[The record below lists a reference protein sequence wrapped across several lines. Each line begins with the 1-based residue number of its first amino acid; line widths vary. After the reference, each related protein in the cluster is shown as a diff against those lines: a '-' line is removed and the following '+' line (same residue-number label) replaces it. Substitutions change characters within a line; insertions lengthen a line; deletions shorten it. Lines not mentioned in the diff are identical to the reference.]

1 MPKVLVCYKWV
12 LDEQDIKINRDD
24 LSLDTSR
31 AKYRISEYDK
41 NAIEEGMQ
49 LIEKNGGSLDAITF
63 GTAQVKQSLKD
74 LLSRGPDKAY
84 FIGDP
89 VGEKADAAVTA
100 NILAAA
106 ICKAGSYDLIICGE
120 GSADAYNQQLAPRL
134 AKILGIPAVTF
145 VNKLEMDGDKVK
157 ATRKLGD
164 CTEVVTVQGPAVISV
179 MPEINKPRI
188 PSLKQVL
195 AAAKKPSE
203 ELKVDDLGLSDNEL
217 TPKVVRVSIQGFVMN
232 RKNVIYKEANQADNV
247 ANLVASLAKEG
258 LC

>member
-1 MPKVLVCYKWV
+1 VKSLV
-12 LDEQDIKINRDD
+12 
-24 LSLDTSR
+24 
-31 AKYRISEYDK
+31 
-41 NAIEEGMQ
+41 
-49 LIEKNGGSLDAITF
+49 
-63 GTAQVKQSLKD
+63 
-74 LLSRGPDKAY
+74 
-84 FIGDP
+84 
-89 VGEKADAAVTA
+89 
-100 NILAAA
+100 AA
-106 ICKAGSYDLIICGE
+106 IGKEGFYDLIICGE

-203 ELKVDDLGLSDNEL
+203 ELKIGDLGLSDDEL
-217 TPKVVRVSIQGFVMN
+217 TPKVVRVSIRGFVMN